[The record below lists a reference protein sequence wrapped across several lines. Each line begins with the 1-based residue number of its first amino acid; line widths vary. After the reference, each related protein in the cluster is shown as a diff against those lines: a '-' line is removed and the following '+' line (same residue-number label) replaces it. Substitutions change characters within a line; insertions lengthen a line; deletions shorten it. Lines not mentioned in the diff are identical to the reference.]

1 MTGTGT
7 GPDTGTGTGTGPDTG
22 TGTGPA
28 TGTNTPADANA
39 PADTAAR
46 LTGLVRALRG
56 HGLRIGPAETVD
68 AAAVLDV
75 LGFVDREQVRAGL
88 AAALLR
94 SDGQRPVFDA
104 TFDLFFPLGVGVPEA
119 LRADPPALPDDPEP
133 PRFGRPDPVRED
145 LRERLAAALA
155 ADDRAAQARLAG
167 EVVEA
172 FGRYGA
178 AAGPGSAP
186 GSDGWSAH
194 QALGRLAPETLL
206 ARVLAALR
214 AGSTAPEDVSD
225 LVLADEIRRRIRDFR
240 ALVTGE
246 ARRRVA
252 ELRGAERIAER
263 AVAPTVDRIDF
274 LAAGREQLA
283 ELRRTVH
290 PLARKLATRL
300 AARRRRAARGQ
311 IDLRRTLRRSLS
323 TGGVPLRPA
332 YRLRRPARPELVLL
346 CDVSGSVAG
355 FADFTMLLVQAMSEQ
370 FSRVRVFA
378 FVNRTAEVTDLLNR
392 GGTDPARLAA
402 RILAEA
408 KVTGYHGNS
417 DYGTA
422 LGEFAE
428 RHLDAVGPRT
438 SVLIL
443 GDARNN
449 HRDPNLDALR
459 RIAGR
464 ARRVFW
470 LNPERTAL
478 WPTGDSAAPA
488 YAGVV
493 EMHSCRNA
501 RRLGELI
508 ARLLPV

>member
-1 MTGTGT
+1 MTA
-7 GPDTGTGTGTGPDTG
+7 PQ
-22 TGTGPA
+22 
-28 TGTNTPADANA
+28 

-75 LGFVDREQVRAGL
+75 LGFADREQMRAGL

-94 SDGQRPVFDA
+94 SDGQRAVFDA
-104 TFDLFFPLGVGVPEA
+104 SFDLFFPLGVGTPEA
-119 LRADPPALPDDPEP
+119 LRTDPPPLPHDPEP
-133 PRFGRPDPVRED
+133 PRFGRPDPLRD
-145 LRERLAAALA
+145 QLRERLAAALA

-172 FGRYGA
+172 FGRYGT
-178 AAGPGSAP
+178 GSTP

-194 QALGRLAPETLL
+194 QALGRLSPETLL
-206 ARVLAALR
+206 ARILAALR
-214 AGSTAPEDVSD
+214 EDPGPEDLSD
-225 LVLADEIRRRIRDFR
+225 RVLADEIRRRIRDFR
-240 ALVTGE
+240 AQVTGE

-263 AVAPTVDRIDF
+263 AVAPTADRIDF
-274 LAAGREQLA
+274 LYAGREQLA

-311 IDLRRTLRRSLS
+311 IDLRRTLRRSLG

-346 CDVSGSVAG
+346 CDVSGSVSG
-355 FADFTMLLVQAMSEQ
+355 FADFTMLLVRAMSEQ
-370 FSRVRVFA
+370 FSKVRVFA
-378 FVNRTAEVTDLLNR
+378 FVNRTAEITDLLR
-392 GGTDPARLAA
+392 EDSADPARLAT

-408 KVTGYHGNS
+408 KVMGYHGNS
-417 DYGTA
+417 DYGSA
-422 LGEFAE
+422 LGEFADH
-428 RHLDAVGPRT
+428 RLDAVGPRT
-438 SVLIL
+438 CVLIL

-470 LNPERTAL
+470 LNPEQPAL
-478 WPTGDSAAPA
+478 WPTGDSAALA
-488 YAGVV
+488 YADVV
-493 EMHSCRNA
+493 EMHPCRNA

>member
-1 MTGTGT
+1 MTTA
-7 GPDTGTGTGTGPDTG
+7 GPT
-22 TGTGPA
+22 
-28 TGTNTPADANA
+28 
-39 PADTAAR
+39 DTAAR

-68 AAAVLDV
+68 AAAVVDV
-75 LGFVDREQVRAGL
+75 LGLADREQLRAGV
-88 AAALLR
+88 AAAVLR
-94 SDGQRPVFDA
+94 SEGQRAVFDA
-104 TFDLFFPLGVGVPEA
+104 TFDLFFPLGVGTPEA
-119 LRADPPALPDDPEP
+119 VRADPPPTPEDPEP
-133 PRFGRPDPVRED
+133 PRYGRPDPLRER

-172 FGRYGA
+172 FGRYGT
-178 AAGPGSAP
+178 AGTASTS

-206 ARVLAALR
+206 TRVLAALR
-214 AGSTAPEDVSD
+214 DGAPDPD
-225 LVLADEIRRRIRDFR
+225 LADRVLADEIRRRIQGFR
-240 ALVTGE
+240 AQVTAE

-263 AVAPTVDRIDF
+263 AVAPTADRIDF

-300 AARRRRAARGQ
+300 AARRRRAARGT
-311 IDLRRTLRRSLS
+311 IDLRRTLRRSLT

-355 FADFTMLLVQAMSEQ
+355 FADFTMLLVRAMSEQ
-370 FSRVRVFA
+370 FSKVRVFA
-378 FVNRTAEVTDLLNR
+378 FVNRTAEVTGLLR
-392 GGTDPARLAA
+392 EDGVDPARLAA
-402 RILAEA
+402 RILTEA

-417 DYGTA
+417 DYGSA

-438 SVLIL
+438 CVLVL

-470 LNPERTAL
+470 LNPEQPAL
-478 WPTGDSAAPA
+478 WPTGDSAALA
-488 YAGVV
+488 YADVV

>member
-1 MTGTGT
+1 MT
-7 GPDTGTGTGTGPDTG
+7 
-22 TGTGPA
+22 
-28 TGTNTPADANA
+28 TP
-39 PADTAAR
+39 PPEADTAAR

-56 HGLRIGPAETVD
+56 HGLPIGPAETVD

-75 LGFVDREQVRAGL
+75 LGFTDREPMRAGL

-94 SDGQRPVFDA
+94 SQSQRAVFDA
-104 TFDLFFPLGVGVPEA
+104 TFDLFFPLGVGTPEA
-119 LRADPPALPDDPEP
+119 VRADPPPIPDDPEP
-133 PRFGRPDPVRED
+133 PRFGRPDP
-145 LRERLAAALA
+145 LRDQLRDRLAAALA

-167 EVVEA
+167 EVLEA
-172 FGRYGA
+172 FGRYGV
-178 AAGPGSAP
+178 GSSP
-186 GSDGWSAH
+186 GSDGWSAQ
-194 QALGRLAPETLL
+194 QALGRLAPDTLL

-214 AGSTAPEDVSD
+214 EGQNTRDLSD
-225 LVLADEIRRRIRDFR
+225 RVLADEIRRRIRDFR
-240 ALVTGE
+240 AMAAGE

-252 ELRGAERIAER
+252 ELRGPERIAER
-263 AVAPTVDRIDF
+263 AVAPTTDLVDF
-274 LAAGREQLA
+274 LYAGRTQLA

-300 AARRRRAARGQ
+300 AARRRRAARGE
-311 IDLRRTLRRSLS
+311 IDLRRTLRRSLT

-370 FSRVRVFA
+370 FSKVRVFA
-378 FVNRTAEVTDLLNR
+378 FVNRTAEVTGLLR
-392 GGTDPARLAA
+392 GGDDPARLAA

-417 DYGTA
+417 DYGA
-422 LGEFAE
+422 AFGEFAE

-438 SVLIL
+438 CVLVL

-449 HRDPNLDALR
+449 QRDPNLDALR

-470 LNPERTAL
+470 LNPEQPSL
-478 WPTGDSAAPA
+478 WPTGDSAALA

>member
-1 MTGTGT
+1 MT
-7 GPDTGTGTGTGPDTG
+7 
-22 TGTGPA
+22 A
-28 TGTNTPADANA
+28 A
-39 PADTAAR
+39 PPPTDPAAR

-75 LGFVDREQVRAGL
+75 LGFADREQMRAGL

-94 SDGQRPVFDA
+94 SDGQRTVFDA
-104 TFDLFFPLGVGVPEA
+104 AFDLFFPLGVGTPEA
-119 LRADPPALPDDPEP
+119 VRAGRDGQGDPSAPPEGLAP
-133 PRFGRPDPVRED
+133 PRPGRPDP
-145 LRERLAAALA
+145 LRDELRDRLAAALA

-172 FGRYGA
+172 FGRYGS
-178 AAGPGSAP
+178 GPAVGSAP

-206 ARVLAALR
+206 ARVLAGLR
-214 AGSTAPEDVSD
+214 AGAGDPDLSD

-240 ALVTGE
+240 ALVATE

-274 LAAGREQLA
+274 LTAGRGQLA

-300 AARRRRAARGQ
+300 AARRRRAARGR

-332 YRLRRPARPELVLL
+332 YRLRRPARPEIVLL

-370 FSRVRVFA
+370 FSKVRVFA
-378 FVNRTAEVTDLLNR
+378 FVNRTAEVTGLLAGR
-392 GGTDPARLAA
+392 DADPARLAA
-402 RILAEA
+402 RILTEA

-417 DYGTA
+417 DYGSA

-428 RHLDAVGPRT
+428 RHPDAVGPRT

-443 GDARNN
+443 GDARTN

-464 ARRVFW
+464 ARRVYW
-470 LNPERTAL
+470 LNPEQPAL
-478 WPTGDSAAPA
+478 WPTGDSAALA

-501 RRLGELI
+501 RRLAELI
-508 ARLLPV
+508 TRLIPV

>member
-1 MTGTGT
+1 MTAPG
-7 GPDTGTGTGTGPDTG
+7 
-22 TGTGPA
+22 A
-28 TGTNTPADANA
+28 T
-39 PADTAAR
+39 DTAGR

-75 LGFVDREQVRAGL
+75 LGFADREQLRAGL

-94 SDGQRPVFDA
+94 SDGQRAVFDA
-104 TFDLFFPLGVGVPEA
+104 VFDLFFPLGVGTPEA
-119 LRADPPALPDDPEP
+119 LRGTEPTAEAAAGSTPEAPEP
-133 PRFGRPDPVRED
+133 PRFGRPDPLRD
-145 LRERLAAALA
+145 RLRERLAAALA
-155 ADDRAAQARLAG
+155 ADDRADQARLAG
-167 EVVEA
+167 EVIEA
-172 FGRYGA
+172 FGRYGT
-178 AAGPGSAP
+178 GSTP

-206 ARVLAALR
+206 ARILAGLR
-214 AGSTAPEDVSD
+214 DQGPDDRSD
-225 LVLADEIRRRIRDFR
+225 RSDRDLADRVLADEIRRRIRDFR
-240 ALVTGE
+240 ALVSAE

-274 LAAGREQLA
+274 LAAGRDQLA

-300 AARRRRAARGQ
+300 AARRRRAARGR
-311 IDLRRTLRRSLS
+311 IDLRRTLRRSLG

-355 FADFTMLLVQAMSEQ
+355 FADFTMLLVQAMGEQ
-370 FSRVRVFA
+370 FSKVRVFA
-378 FVNRTAEVTDLLNR
+378 FVNRTAEVTDLLRR
-392 GGTDPARLAA
+392 GEGDPARLAA

-408 KVTGYHGNS
+408 GVMGYHGNS
-417 DYGTA
+417 DYGSA
-422 LGEFAE
+422 LGEFADH
-428 RHLDAVGPRT
+428 HLAAVGPRT
-438 SVLIL
+438 CVLVL

-449 HRDPNLDALR
+449 YRDPNPEALR
-459 RIAGR
+459 RIAAR
-464 ARRVFW
+464 ARRVIW
-470 LNPERTAL
+470 LNPERPDL
-478 WPTGDSAAPA
+478 WTTGDSAAPA
-488 YAGVV
+488 YADVV

-508 ARLLPV
+508 GRLLPV

>member
-1 MTGTGT
+1 MTTAPRHTG
-7 GPDTGTGTGTGPDTG
+7 
-22 TGTGPA
+22 A
-28 TGTNTPADANA
+28 AAA
-39 PADTAAR
+39 PVTAGEPVTADTAAR

-75 LGFVDREQVRAGL
+75 LGFTYRERIRAGL

-94 SDGQRPVFDA
+94 SDGQRAVFDA
-104 TFDLFFPLGVGVPEA
+104 TFDLFFPLGVGTPEA
-119 LRADPPALPDDPEP
+119 VRADPPPVPEDPEP
-133 PRFGRPDPVRED
+133 PRFGRPDPLRDD
-145 LRERLAAALA
+145 LRDRLAAALA

-167 EVVEA
+167 EVMEA

-178 AAGPGSAP
+178 GGTP
-186 GSDGWSAH
+186 GSDGWSAQ
-194 QALGRLAPETLL
+194 QALGRLSPETLL
-206 ARVLAALR
+206 ARILTALR
-214 AGSTAPEDVSD
+214 RPGAPTDLSD
-225 LVLADEIRRRIRDFR
+225 LVLADEVRRRIRDFR
-240 ALVTGE
+240 ALVTTE

-252 ELRGAERIAER
+252 ELRGPERIAER
-263 AVAPTVDRIDF
+263 AVAPTADRIDF
-274 LAAGREQLA
+274 LYAGRDQLA

-300 AARRRRAARGQ
+300 AARRRRAARGH
-311 IDLRRTLRRSLS
+311 IDLRRTLRRSLT

-370 FSRVRVFA
+370 FSKVRVFA
-378 FVNRTAEVTDLLNR
+378 FVNRTAEVTDLLR
-392 GGTDPARLAA
+392 SGDDPARLAA
-402 RILAEA
+402 RILTGA

-417 DYGTA
+417 DYGSA
-422 LGEFAE
+422 LGGFADH
-428 RHLDAVGPRT
+428 HLDAVGPRT
-438 SVLIL
+438 CVLVL

-449 HRDPNLDALR
+449 HRDPNVDALR

-470 LNPERTAL
+470 LNPEQPSL
-478 WPTGDSAAPA
+478 WTTGDSAALA
-488 YAGVV
+488 YAAVV
-493 EMHSCRNA
+493 EMHPCRNA

-508 ARLLPV
+508 TRLLPV

>member
-1 MTGTGT
+1 MT
-7 GPDTGTGTGTGPDTG
+7 
-22 TGTGPA
+22 
-28 TGTNTPADANA
+28 A
-39 PADTAAR
+39 PGEADTAAR

-75 LGFVDREQVRAGL
+75 LGFADREPMRAGL

-94 SDGQRPVFDA
+94 SESQRAVFDA
-104 TFDLFFPLGVGVPEA
+104 AFDLFFPLGVGAPEA
-119 LRADPPALPDDPEP
+119 VRADPPPVPDDPEP
-133 PRFGRPDPVRED
+133 PRFGRPDPLRER

-155 ADDRAAQARLAG
+155 ADDRTAQARLAG
-167 EVVEA
+167 EVIEA

-178 AAGPGSAP
+178 GGTP
-186 GSDGWSAH
+186 GSDGWSAQ

-214 AGSTAPEDVSD
+214 ERPDGPGPADRDLSD
-225 LVLADEIRRRIRDFR
+225 RVLADEVRRRIRDFR
-240 ALVTGE
+240 ALAAGE
-246 ARRRVA
+246 ARRRAA
-252 ELRGAERIAER
+252 ELHGPERIAER
-263 AVAPTVDRIDF
+263 AVAPTADQVDF
-274 LAAGREQLA
+274 LHAGRDQLA

-300 AARRRRAARGQ
+300 AARRRRAARGE
-311 IDLRRTLRRSLS
+311 IDLRRTLRRSLG

-332 YRLRRPARPELVLL
+332 YRRRRPARPELVLL

-355 FADFTMLLVQAMSEQ
+355 FADFTMLLVRAMGEQ
-370 FSRVRVFA
+370 FSKVRVFA
-378 FVNRTAEVTDLLNR
+378 FVNRTAEVTGLLR
-392 GGTDPARLAA
+392 GGEDPARLAA
-402 RILAEA
+402 RILTEA
-408 KVTGYHGNS
+408 RVTGHHGNS
-417 DYGTA
+417 DYGSA

-438 SVLIL
+438 CVLVL

-449 HRDPNLDALR
+449 GRDPGTDALR

-464 ARRVFW
+464 AHRVFW
-470 LNPERTAL
+470 LNPEQPAL
-478 WPTGDSAAPA
+478 WGTGDSAALA

-508 ARLLPV
+508 ARLLPG

>member
-1 MTGTGT
+1 MT
-7 GPDTGTGTGTGPDTG
+7 
-22 TGTGPA
+22 A
-28 TGTNTPADANA
+28 A
-39 PADTAAR
+39 PPPTDPAAR

-75 LGFVDREQVRAGL
+75 LGFADREQMRAGL

-94 SDGQRPVFDA
+94 SDGQRTVFDA
-104 TFDLFFPLGVGVPEA
+104 AFDLFFPLGVGTPEA
-119 LRADPPALPDDPEP
+119 VRAGRDGQGDPSAPPEGLTP
-133 PRFGRPDPVRED
+133 PRPGRPDP
-145 LRERLAAALA
+145 LRDELRDRLAAALA

-172 FGRYGA
+172 FGRYGSGPA
-178 AAGPGSAP
+178 AGSAP

-206 ARVLAALR
+206 ARVLAGLR
-214 AGSTAPEDVSD
+214 AGAGDPDLSD

-240 ALVTGE
+240 VLVATE

-274 LAAGREQLA
+274 LTAGRGQLA

-300 AARRRRAARGQ
+300 AARRRRAARGR

-332 YRLRRPARPELVLL
+332 YRLRRPARPEIVLL

-370 FSRVRVFA
+370 FSKVRVFA
-378 FVNRTAEVTDLLNR
+378 FVNRTAEVTGLLAGR
-392 GGTDPARLAA
+392 DADPARLAA
-402 RILAEA
+402 RILTEA

-417 DYGTA
+417 DYGAA

-428 RHLDAVGPRT
+428 RHPDAVGPRT

-443 GDARNN
+443 GDARTN

-464 ARRVFW
+464 ARRVYW
-470 LNPERTAL
+470 LNPEQPAL
-478 WPTGDSAAPA
+478 WPTGDSAALA

-501 RRLGELI
+501 RRLAELI
-508 ARLLPV
+508 TRLIPV